1 MVRKSDQGRIDYPVG
16 TIGKIQSPAGNR
28 SRSGFAACGFAD
40 REVTSRV
47 REAATRLSS
56 SKSSGISGTLFQLL
70 RCWQTP
76 DTYRTSYWSGYRQ
89 WDIAMQLTAELYQQ
103 IVKALR
109 SDKRTIQD
117 RRRYPRVGLRARIN
131 IIPLDSRRKPMEA
144 QCVWVRDVSAGGF
157 GRVVGQK
164 L

>member
-1 MVRKSDQGRIDYPVG
+1 
-16 TIGKIQSPAGNR
+16 
-28 SRSGFAACGFAD
+28 
-40 REVTSRV
+40 
-47 REAATRLSS
+47 
-56 SKSSGISGTLFQLL
+56 
-70 RCWQTP
+70 
-76 DTYRTSYWSGYRQ
+76 
-89 WDIAMQLTAELYQQ
+89 MQLTAELYQQ

-157 GRVVGQK
+157 GLVVRQK
-164 L
+164 LQPGQLFIVRLERRDEEPLSLLCDVVQSYTNDRIGSRILRPLAHLRSAADLCDQMESAGARA